1 MAASVST
8 ENVQGNAGIAS
19 AAKDKPRPR
28 PKFKA
33 ENEYDRCVACGVCVK
48 VCPKDAISIY
58 KGCYAVVDEE
68 QCIGCGICEKNCPA
82 GVMHKVLR

>member
-1 MAASVST
+1 MAATVST
-8 ENVQGNAGIAS
+8 ENVQGNAGIVS

-33 ENEYDRCVACGVCVK
+33 ENEQDRCVACGVCVK